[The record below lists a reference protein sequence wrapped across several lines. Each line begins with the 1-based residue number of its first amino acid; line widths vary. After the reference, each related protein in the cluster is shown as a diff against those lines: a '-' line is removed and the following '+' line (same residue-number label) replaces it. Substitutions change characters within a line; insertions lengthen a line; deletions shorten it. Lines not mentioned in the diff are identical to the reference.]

1 MHIMLDIESLGT
13 GPDAVIT
20 AIGACKFDP
29 SEDEVSEHTT
39 FYTRVNPNQ
48 QGRVI
53 DASTVMWWLK
63 QSDAARSMY
72 AGIGKEPLLPA
83 ALMSFGSWCTSV
95 RIDGMWGN
103 GSDFDNAIL
112 GHAYKQRELPLPWS
126 YGKNRCFRTVKNML
140 LPKEYVA
147 PVREGTHHNALDDA
161 IYQARCLQA
170 ICKATGITF

>member
-13 GPDAVIT
+13 GHDAVIT
-20 AIGACKFDP
+20 AIGACMFDP
-29 SEDEVSEHTT
+29 GETGVSKDNV
-39 FYTRVNPNQ
+39 FYTRINPDQ

-53 DASTVMWWLK
+53 DASTVVWWLR

-72 AGIGKEPLLPA
+72 EDIGKAPLLPA
-83 ALMSFGSWCTSV
+83 VLMSFGAWCAGT

-112 GHAYKQRELPLPWS
+112 GHAYKQCELPLPWS
-126 YGKNRCFRTVKNML
+126 FGKNRCFRTVKNMP
-140 LPKEYVA
+140 LPKEYIA
-147 PVREGTHHNALDDA
+147 PLRAGTHHNALDDA

-170 ICKATGITF
+170 ICEATGIKF